1 MKTYNMKETASR
13 IRDLRKIHRY
23 TQEQAAE
30 LLGIDRRSL
39 SYIENAAR
47 GCSLDLLLRIADI
60 YNVSLDYLVL
70 GEGRDYRAFKAS
82 LNAVIGQL
90 IRLRDAVM

>member
-1 MKTYNMKETASR
+1 MKETASR